1 MRYNLT
7 LRNNLSAVDH
17 QKGPNY
23 PRTGPAPWKMS
34 RFIFSHHARYDR
46 PKDQAYCSKGGLR
59 MRKPSRE
66 ALTKRIWFDYF
77 NEVLRKQN
85 LIDWNTYQ
93 KIKLSIQQYEAVD
106 CISSSQN
113 HQLSWLSACP
123 DTRSLC
129 PIFPRFSI
137 PHHSFFP
144 FTNEKAQLSLDFFD
158 RLGHPKGCPFFIS
171 AGHVQPTLLLPCSY
185 LGYSTG
191 TSICRMHGSGRFTPH
206 PQACQPCIPSHEEDR
221 QNMSSTR

>member
-17 QKGPNY
+17 QKGAQLPSHRPCSLENEQIHFY
-23 PRTGPAPWKMS
+23 
-34 RFIFSHHARYDR
+34 HHARYDR

-93 KIKLSIQQYEAVD
+93 KIKLSIQQ
-106 CISSSQN
+106 
-113 HQLSWLSACP
+113 
-123 DTRSLC
+123 
-129 PIFPRFSI
+129 
-137 PHHSFFP
+137 
-144 FTNEKAQLSLDFFD
+144 
-158 RLGHPKGCPFFIS
+158 
-171 AGHVQPTLLLPCSY
+171 
-185 LGYSTG
+185 
-191 TSICRMHGSGRFTPH
+191 
-206 PQACQPCIPSHEEDR
+206 
-221 QNMSSTR
+221 

>member
-34 RFIFSHHARYDR
+34 RFIFYQHARYDR
-46 PKDQAYCSKGGLR
+46 QKDQAYCSKGGLR

-93 KIKLSIQQYEAVD
+93 KIKLSIQQ
-106 CISSSQN
+106 
-113 HQLSWLSACP
+113 
-123 DTRSLC
+123 
-129 PIFPRFSI
+129 
-137 PHHSFFP
+137 
-144 FTNEKAQLSLDFFD
+144 
-158 RLGHPKGCPFFIS
+158 
-171 AGHVQPTLLLPCSY
+171 
-185 LGYSTG
+185 
-191 TSICRMHGSGRFTPH
+191 
-206 PQACQPCIPSHEEDR
+206 
-221 QNMSSTR
+221 

>member
-34 RFIFSHHARYDR
+34 RFIFYHHARYDR
-46 PKDQAYCSKGGLR
+46 PKDQAYCSNGGLR

-93 KIKLSIQQYEAVD
+93 KIKLSIQQ
-106 CISSSQN
+106 
-113 HQLSWLSACP
+113 
-123 DTRSLC
+123 
-129 PIFPRFSI
+129 
-137 PHHSFFP
+137 
-144 FTNEKAQLSLDFFD
+144 
-158 RLGHPKGCPFFIS
+158 
-171 AGHVQPTLLLPCSY
+171 
-185 LGYSTG
+185 
-191 TSICRMHGSGRFTPH
+191 
-206 PQACQPCIPSHEEDR
+206 
-221 QNMSSTR
+221 